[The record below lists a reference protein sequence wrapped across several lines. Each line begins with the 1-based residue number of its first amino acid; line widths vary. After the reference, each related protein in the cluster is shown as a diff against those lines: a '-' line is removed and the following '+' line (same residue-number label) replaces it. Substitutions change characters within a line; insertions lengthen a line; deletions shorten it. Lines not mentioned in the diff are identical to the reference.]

1 MISSFSSLQQTSITT
16 IKKGV
21 TRNCVSLYQ
30 ALRMSGFFQ
39 GILVLAMQNDSN
51 RGSVKST
58 LSSSEAC
65 QLLLLEVNSISLS
78 IYSAEMVCASLVLF
92 RTHGI
97 LSTSSGRELE
107 LDNSLLD
114 WAGLISSVSIGPDN
128 CNEHWADCT
137 LEGTG
142 LFSSWLLGLRR
153 YDSALIQLGDDLYV
167 AHKNYSDQINIS
179 WARVGFWAS
188 SS

>member
-1 MISSFSSLQQTSITT
+1 MISSFSSLQQT
-16 IKKGV
+16 KYYNNQK
-21 TRNCVSLYQ
+21 RCYPELCPSLP
-30 ALRMSGFFQ
+30 SPPHVWFFFQ

-65 QLLLLEVNSISLS
+65 QLLLLEVKSISLS

-128 CNEHWADCT
+128 CSEH
-137 LEGTG
+137 
-142 LFSSWLLGLRR
+142 
-153 YDSALIQLGDDLYV
+153 
-167 AHKNYSDQINIS
+167 
-179 WARVGFWAS
+179 
-188 SS
+188 